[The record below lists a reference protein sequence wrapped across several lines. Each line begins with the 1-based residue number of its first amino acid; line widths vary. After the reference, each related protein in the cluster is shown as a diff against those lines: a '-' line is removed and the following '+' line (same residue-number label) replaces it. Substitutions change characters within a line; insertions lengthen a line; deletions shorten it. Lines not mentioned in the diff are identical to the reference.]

1 MTLLKTRRRR
11 RPWRSLMN
19 SEFIDMDDFFEDS
32 FWLQTKGSP
41 ALNIKET
48 DDHFEIELAAP
59 GFSKKDFEVTIDDQ
73 NLNITAKRSTEKEE
87 KDDAYTRKEF
97 SYDSFERSLVL
108 PESVKQE
115 KVTATYKNG
124 ILHFDLAKKES
135 AQKHQHKVIEIQ

>member
-1 MTLLKTRRRR
+1 MTLLKTRRR

-19 SEFIDMDDFFEDS
+19 SQFIDMDDFFEDN
-32 FWLQTKGSP
+32 FWLQKKDTP
-41 ALNIKET
+41 ALNIKEA

-73 NLNITAKRSTEKEE
+73 NLNISAKKSSKKEDK
-87 KDDAYTRKEF
+87 KDGYTRKEF
-97 SYDSFERSLVL
+97 SYDSFERSLML

-124 ILHFDLAKKES
+124 ILHFDLAKKEG
-135 AQKHQHKVIEIQ
+135 ALKPQHKVIEIQ